1 MVPDLPEALQAH
13 HEDPNEQHAD
23 FHHVLAV
30 VGKRRFELARG
41 YGCAGLRPNGAHLL
55 RRVESRKDVKEEE
68 GLIGL
73 RQKGKQEKQRALGIE
88 SASMVMFMRIS

>member
-1 MVPDLPEALQAH
+1 
-13 HEDPNEQHAD
+13 
-23 FHHVLAV
+23 
-30 VGKRRFELARG
+30 
-41 YGCAGLRPNGAHLL
+41 
-55 RRVESRKDVKEEE
+55 VESRKEVKEEE